1 MPSYTKKDERPDFWR
16 MASRTSFFAALPLI
30 GWMCSAAG
38 FRTAVDD
45 AERHVFGCRLMAAR
59 AC

>member
-16 MASRTSFFAALPLI
+16 MASRTSIFAVPLNVWMRSTAGFGAALH
-30 GWMCSAAG
+30 A
-38 FRTAVDD
+38 